1 LLINLFC
8 VFHRFYL
15 SFKRCLLYFYKTNQ
29 RSSYNNNIK
38 EVCPTIYFKSNLLLI
53 MKAKLLRV
61 LLLVAI
67 VFTMNSCSSDSSEN
81 TSTSAS
87 TQKAMTYTYNSGE
100 IETMALINAYR
111 VSIGLNE
118 LKEINHISY
127 KSEEH
132 DHYMIAN
139 NVVNHND
146 FVSRSENIMEVLG
159 AKSVSE
165 NIAYNYNS
173 PQAALDAWLKSASHK
188 ANIEGNFTHFGLSIR
203 VNADGKKY
211 YTNIFAKI

>member
-1 LLINLFC
+1 
-8 VFHRFYL
+8 
-15 SFKRCLLYFYKTNQ
+15 
-29 RSSYNNNIK
+29 
-38 EVCPTIYFKSNLLLI
+38 

-67 VFTMNSCSSDSSEN
+67 VFTMNSCSSDSDEN
-81 TSTSAS
+81 PTSQAS
-87 TQKAMTYTYNSGE
+87 NEKAMSYTYNPTE
-100 IETMALINAYR
+100 IETMALVNAYR

-139 NVVNHND
+139 NVVNHDD
-146 FVSRSENIMEVLG
+146 FVSRSENIMKVLG
-159 AKSVSE
+159 AKKVAE

-173 PQAALDAWLKSASHK
+173 PQAAVAAWLKSPSHK
-188 ANIEGNFTHFGLSIR
+188 ANIEGNFTHFGLAIR
-203 VNADGKKY
+203 VSAEGKKY